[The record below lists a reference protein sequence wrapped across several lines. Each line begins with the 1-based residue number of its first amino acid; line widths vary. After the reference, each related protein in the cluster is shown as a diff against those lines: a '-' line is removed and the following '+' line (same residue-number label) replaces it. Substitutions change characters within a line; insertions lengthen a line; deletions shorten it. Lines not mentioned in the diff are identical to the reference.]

1 MAEGC
6 TFAACLTRI
15 ERARTTRPS
24 GNITELGGGG
34 GLTCKPMGVFESFGP
49 KGTPVY
55 SDYEDM
61 SIYGHLEVKGLT
73 SCWLGVARD
82 QIHGQVDFFNDQ
94 LADKDAIEIISN
106 TILGRLNCK
115 ENSMVWDSA
124 EQKEEAL
131 FPRTPL
137 PNTVHG
143 HRLNQRKLA
152 SPSKEGGPPG
162 PGPF

>member
-1 MAEGC
+1 M
-6 TFAACLTRI
+6 
-15 ERARTTRPS
+15 
-24 GNITELGGGG
+24 
-34 GLTCKPMGVFESFGP
+34 
-49 KGTPVY
+49 
-55 SDYEDM
+55 
-61 SIYGHLEVKGLT
+61 
-73 SCWLGVARD
+73 ARD

-143 HRLNQRKLA
+143 HRLNQCKLA